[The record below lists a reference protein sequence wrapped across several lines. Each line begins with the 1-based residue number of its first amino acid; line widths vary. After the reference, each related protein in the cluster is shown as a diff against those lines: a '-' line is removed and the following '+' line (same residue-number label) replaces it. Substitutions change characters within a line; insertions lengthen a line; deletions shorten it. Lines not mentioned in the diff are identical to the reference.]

1 MCDLPTCRSPSKS
14 DIKRLACFHTLHQT
28 CIPSTGVCPICQLP
42 LEKKVEELSQTFMST
57 CNESG
62 HNIQIAQL
70 PTLNLCIPAT
80 IHQNFTTWHFPQRLS
95 QSTIGGCIGS
105 NGCTLIA
112 LTIAKLFYT
121 FPPHSINPSLQLNQT
136 LAYKTVSGMVIGNQ
150 NHDRITM
157 GVPQMFGVRE
167 AVSHLNF
174 LGNISVG
181 SELPVSIS
189 KEPVPSASLPYH
201 LELAFHKPKT
211 ACFLY

>member
-1 MCDLPTCRSPSKS
+1 
-14 DIKRLACFHTLHQT
+14 
-28 CIPSTGVCPICQLP
+28 
-42 LEKKVEELSQTFMST
+42 
-57 CNESG
+57 
-62 HNIQIAQL
+62 
-70 PTLNLCIPAT
+70 
-80 IHQNFTTWHFPQRLS
+80 
-95 QSTIGGCIGS
+95 
-105 NGCTLIA
+105 
-112 LTIAKLFYT
+112 
-121 FPPHSINPSLQLNQT
+121 
-136 LAYKTVSGMVIGNQ
+136 MVIGNQ

-174 LGNISVG
+174 LGNIYVG